1 MLLRCEPQARQ
12 SATKQSCK
20 AEAPLIARRKNMR
33 KVKILFTDIH
43 RPEYHD
49 KNPFREG
56 FEWGKKVVLDL
67 CVEVDLDEM
76 FTIYIENP
84 EARVRNGRVI
94 KFSEFAMEY
103 LDEQQ
108 IKQRQQHEDA
118 AGNLPC
124 SPE

>member
-1 MLLRCEPQARQ
+1 M
-12 SATKQSCK
+12 K
-20 AEAPLIARRKNMR
+20 

-43 RPEYHD
+43 KPEYHD

-67 CVEVDLDEM
+67 CVDVDLDEM
-76 FTIYIENP
+76 FNIYIDKP

-103 LDEQQ
+103 LEQEQ
-108 IKQRQQHEDA
+108 RKQGQERQVGDGKA
-118 AGNLPC
+118 K
-124 SPE
+124 